1 MVCNHIRS
9 NRISADMQSVTEQPR
24 QASPAG
30 HPQPLA
36 AIADTLYVGAWDT
49 DAIYPIETKT
59 WTAGAAVAAP
69 GKPYGMAVLDGAI
82 RVVVSVGADDDR
94 YLYAY
99 TPGKGFD
106 PNGIA
111 LPDLSGSHLASD
123 GTTLYLLQMGNR
135 KIVSLDGNGAVTAEH
150 PLPARLAGIGFANG
164 ALYGITGD
172 EEFENLH
179 FARIDLSGPEAV
191 VTPIA
196 SIDDEARGLTFDGNA
211 WWTSYRDVDTIGSFA
226 P

>member
-1 MVCNHIRS
+1 MK
-9 NRISADMQSVTEQPR
+9 SVTEHPR

-36 AIADTLYVGAWDT
+36 ALGQTLYVGAWDT
-49 DAIYPIETKT
+49 NAIYAVDTSN
-59 WTAGAAVAAP
+59 WTAGPAIPAP
-69 GKPYGMAVLDGAI
+69 GKPYGMAVLDGSI
-82 RVVVSVGADDDR
+82 RVVVSMGDDDR
-94 YLYAY
+94 YLYSYA
-99 TPGKGFD
+99 PDKGFD

-123 GTTLYLLQMGNR
+123 GSTLYLLQMGNR
-135 KIVSLDGNGAVTAEH
+135 KIVTLDGGGAVKAEY
-150 PLPARLAGIGFANG
+150 PLSARLAGIGFANG
-164 ALYGITGD
+164 TLYGIAGD

-179 FARIDLSGPEAV
+179 FATVELRGDAAV

-196 SIDDEARGLTFDGNA
+196 AMDDESRALAFDGNV
-211 WWTSYRDVDTIGSFA
+211 WWTSYRDLDSIGSFS

>member
-1 MVCNHIRS
+1 
-9 NRISADMQSVTEQPR
+9 MQSVTEQPR

-36 AIADTLYVGAWDT
+36 ALGDILYVGTWDT
-49 DAIYPIETKT
+49 DAIYAIDTAS
-59 WTAGAAVAAP
+59 WTPGPAVAAP
-69 GKPYGMAVLDGAI
+69 GKPYGMAPLDGAI
-82 RVVVSVGADDDR
+82 RVVVSIGEDDDR
-94 YLYAY
+94 YLYTY
-99 TPGKGFD
+99 TPAKGFD
-106 PNGIA
+106 PQSQIA
-111 LPDLSGSHLASD
+111 LPELSGSHLASD

-135 KIVSLDGNGAVTAEH
+135 KIVALDAGGAVKAEY
-150 PLPARLAGIGFANG
+150 PLSTRLAGIGFANG
-164 ALYGITGD
+164 TLYGIAGD

-179 FARIDLSGPEAV
+179 FASVDLSGSAAV

-196 SIDDEARGLTFDGNA
+196 AIDDEARGLTFDGKA

>member
-1 MVCNHIRS
+1 
-9 NRISADMQSVTEQPR
+9 MQSVTEQPR

-36 AIADTLYVGAWDT
+36 ALGDILYVGAWDT
-49 DAIYPIETKT
+49 DSIYAIDTTT
-59 WTAGAAVAAP
+59 WTAGPAVAAP

-82 RVVVSVGADDDR
+82 RVVVATGDDDR
-94 YLYAY
+94 YLYTY
-99 TPGKGFD
+99 TPDKGFD
-106 PNGIA
+106 PQSQTA
-111 LPDLSGSHLASD
+111 LPELSGSHLASD

-135 KIVSLDGNGAVTAEH
+135 KIVALDGGGTVKAEYPH
-150 PLPARLAGIGFANG
+150 STRLAGVGFANG
-164 ALYGITGD
+164 TLYGIAGD

-179 FARIDLSGPEAV
+179 FASIDLIDSQAV

-196 SIDDEARGLTFDGNA
+196 SIDDEARGLSYDGNT
-211 WWTSYRDVDTIGSFA
+211 WWTSYRDENAIGSFT

>member
-1 MVCNHIRS
+1 
-9 NRISADMQSVTEQPR
+9 MQSVTERPR

-36 AIADTLYVGAWDT
+36 ALGETLYVGAWDT
-49 DAIYPIETKT
+49 NAIYPVDTSS
-59 WTAGAAVAAP
+59 WAAGPAIAAP
-69 GKPYGMAVLDGAI
+69 GKPYGMAVLDGTI
-82 RVVVSVGADDDR
+82 RVVVSIGEDDDR
-94 YLYAY
+94 YLYSY
-99 TPGKGFD
+99 LPEKGFD

-123 GTTLYLLQMGNR
+123 GTVLYLLQMGNR
-135 KIVSLDGNGAVTAEH
+135 KIVTLDGSGTAKAEH
-150 PLPARLAGIGFANG
+150 PLPVRLAGIGYANG
-164 ALYGITGD
+164 TLYGIAGD

-179 FARIDLSGPEAV
+179 FASVDLSGTDAV

-196 SIDDEARGLTFDGNA
+196 AMDDESRALTFDGKA
-211 WWTSYRDVDTIGSFA
+211 WWTSYRDLDTIGAFA